1 MRRNT
6 GCVVLTT
13 NACENHQNCL
23 MFCVY
28 KSLVNPTLVF
38 CKQFQCNQ
46 ILKSVVYGM
55 SNVGE
60 REREREGE
68 REKNFNVKSNVQR
81 KCQLA
86 GVVLNA
92 AHSANQLP
100 DKKLLYMHFVKN
112 HCKTLEMFI

>member
-1 MRRNT
+1 MYMRRNT

-60 REREREGE
+60 RERERE
-68 REKNFNVKSNVQR
+68 REKKTSMLKVMYRENVSLQ
-81 KCQLA
+81 
-86 GVVLNA
+86 VL
-92 AHSANQLP
+92 
-100 DKKLLYMHFVKN
+100 Y
-112 HCKTLEMFI
+112 